1 MPEEYWSQIYL
12 KLTKDGVASEITAEI
27 INFSQ
32 NPFYLQRDYSLL
44 RRRTPGAMHCGQGY
58 LRRISLRTTNIGIN
72 SSIKQSLLE
81 KLASSREPEIG
92 YRDEPSLNLL

>member
-44 RRRTPGAMHCGQGY
+44 RRR
-58 LRRISLRTTNIGIN
+58 RRDALWSGLPEKNISANY
-72 SSIKQSLLE
+72 QH
-81 KLASSREPEIG
+81 
-92 YRDEPSLNLL
+92 LNKFVH